1 MGWFSRKPKGLK
13 VIEPRETADYIEAV
27 FETSMGT
34 FSAELFYDKV
44 PHTVQN
50 FIDLTESKF
59 YDGLLFHRVIEGFML
74 QTGCPRGDGR
84 GDAGYSFA
92 DEFAW
97 GLKHAEPGILS
108 MANSGPHTNSSQF
121 FVTLAPTPHLN
132 RKHSVFGQVVEGLE
146 VVMAI
151 GQVTT
156 FMSDKPEEDVLVKRV
171 QIVRETGE

>member
-1 MGWFSRKPKGLK
+1 VGLFSRKPKGLK
-13 VIEPRETADYIEAV
+13 VIEPKETADYIEAV
-27 FETSMGT
+27 IETSMGT
-34 FSAELFYDKV
+34 FSVELFYDKA
-44 PHTVQN
+44 PKTVQN
-50 FIDLTESKF
+50 FIDLAESGF

-97 GLKHAEPGILS
+97 GLKHSEPGILS

-121 FVTLAPTPHLN
+121 FVTLGATPHLN
-132 RKHSVFGQVVEGLE
+132 RKHSIFGQVLEGLE

-151 GQVTT
+151 GQVVT
-156 FMSDKPEEDVLVKRV
+156 FMSDRPEEDVFMKRV
-171 QIVRETGE
+171 QIVREIGE

>member
-13 VIEPRETADYIEAV
+13 EITPKETADYIEAV

-34 FSAELFYDKV
+34 FSAELFYDKA
-44 PHTVQN
+44 PKTVQN

-97 GLKHAEPGILS
+97 GLKHSEAGVLS

-156 FMSDKPEEDVLVKRV
+156 FMNDRPEEDVVMKRV
-171 QIVRETGE
+171 QIVRESGD